1 MDNSRIPSTDRTEDR
16 REDALRFL
24 FGRIDY
30 ERATAVPYR
39 KREFKLDRMRELLDR
54 LGSPQRDMPI
64 VHIAGTK
71 GKGSTAAMLA
81 TVLSAAGYRTG
92 VFSSPHLER
101 IEERMAVDGRQCRSE
116 ELVELVELIRP
127 AAEAMD
133 RLASDAGPD
142 EIGPTYF
149 ELTTAMALVH
159 FARCKVDAAVLEV
172 GLGGRLDST
181 NVCRPCVAVITNIS
195 LDHTKQVGKTQALIA
210 REKAGIIKPGVPVVS
225 GVTQNRGSGSGDRG
239 SGVSRVSQDE
249 PREVVREVCR
259 RLGCRLVEL
268 GVDFQFDYRPPRHLE
283 REPNAGRLDFRNFA
297 SGESL
302 RDLENL
308 WEATPSATKSPI
320 DLSRRQSRLL
330 QCRIPERPRV
340 NSYNDLSLGMPGRH
354 QAANAAVA
362 LAVAAELQSQGWTI
376 PESAIRTGI
385 ATASAPAR
393 VEVLGRR
400 PAIVLDSA
408 HNPASIAALLEVL
421 DESFSVGR
429 RLLLFATTQ
438 EKDIRGML
446 EWLTGRFDEVI
457 FTRYTN
463 NPRAVPPEELLA
475 IAVELGWQ
483 EPIVCIDPTDAFEEV
498 RRRAEPE
505 DLICITGSFFIA
517 AELRRMFAAI

>member
-1 MDNSRIPSTDRTEDR
+1 MPKHLSTDRTPDR
-16 REDALRFL
+16 RENALQFL

-54 LGSPQRDMPI
+54 LGNPQRDMPI
-64 VHIAGTK
+64 VHVAGTK

-81 TVLSAAGYRTG
+81 AVLSAAGYRTG

-101 IEERMAVDGRQCRSE
+101 IEERMAVDGRYCSSE

-133 RLASDAGPD
+133 RRASAAGPD

-159 FARCKVDAAVLEV
+159 FDRCKVDAAVLEV

-195 LDHTKQVGKTQALIA
+195 LDHTKQLGETTASIA

-225 GVTQNRGSGSGDRG
+225 GVTK
-239 SGVSRVSQDE
+239 DE
-249 PREVVREVCR
+249 PREVIQEVCR

-283 REPNAGRLDFRNFA
+283 REPDAGRLDFH
-297 SGESL
+297 
-302 RDLENL
+302 NL
-308 WEATPSATKSPI
+308 ADQI
-320 DLSRRQSRLL
+320 
-330 QCRIPERPRV
+330 
-340 NSYNDLSLGMPGRH
+340 NSYSDLSLGMPGRH

-362 LAVAAELQSQGWTI
+362 LAVAAELQRQGWTI
-376 PESAIRTGI
+376 PENAIRTGV
-385 ATASAPAR
+385 ATASVPAR

-408 HNPASIAALLEVL
+408 HNPASIDALLEVL
-421 DESFSVGR
+421 DESFSVSR

-446 EWLTGRFDEVI
+446 ERLTGRFDEVI

-463 NPRAVPPEELLA
+463 NPRAVSPKKLLA
-475 IAVELGWQ
+475 VAVELGWQ
-483 EPIVCIDPTDAFEEV
+483 EPIVCTEPSDAFEEV
-498 RRRAEPE
+498 SRRAKPE

-517 AELRRMFAAI
+517 AELRRMFSKGLVLCHD

>member
-1 MDNSRIPSTDRTEDR
+1 MPKHLSTDRTPDR
-16 REDALRFL
+16 RENALQFL

-39 KREFKLDRMRELLDR
+39 KREFKLDRMRELLRR
-54 LGSPQRDMPI
+54 LGNPQQDMPI
-64 VHIAGTK
+64 VHVAGTK

-81 TVLSAAGYRTG
+81 AVLSAAGYRTG

-101 IEERMAVDGRQCRSE
+101 IEERMAVDCRHCSSE

-133 RLASDAGPD
+133 RRASAAGPD

-159 FARCKVDAAVLEV
+159 FDRCKVAAAVLEV

-195 LDHTKQVGKTQALIA
+195 LDHTKQLGETTASIA

-225 GVTQNRGSGSGDRG
+225 GVT
-239 SGVSRVSQDE
+239 QDE

-283 REPNAGRLDFRNFA
+283 REPDAGRLDFRKSSTVKPRPVVAVDSNYRLVAERSATNGRGFA
-297 SGESL
+297 SS
-302 RDLENL
+302 
-308 WEATPSATKSPI
+308 
-320 DLSRRQSRLL
+320 
-330 QCRIPERPRV
+330 
-340 NSYNDLSLGMPGRH
+340 DLSLGMPGRH

-362 LAVAAELQSQGWTI
+362 LAVAAELQRQGWTI
-376 PESAIRTGI
+376 PENAIRAGI
-385 ATASAPAR
+385 ATASVPAR

-408 HNPASIAALLEVL
+408 HNPASIDALLEVL
-421 DESFSVGR
+421 DESFSVSR

-446 EWLTGRFDEVI
+446 KRLTGRFDEVI

-463 NPRAVPPEELLA
+463 NPRAVPPEKLLA
-475 IAVELGWQ
+475 VAAELGRQ
-483 EPIVCIDPTDAFEEV
+483 EPIVCTEPSDAFEEV
-498 RRRAEPE
+498 RRRAKPE

-517 AELRRMFAAI
+517 AELRRMFTKGLGIGDW